1 GRESGRKAGQELA
14 SRAAAAVRQGASQL
28 RSAFETAAQAA
39 SVAAAAT
46 VGSAFVDALDL
57 SRAQGRI
64 QAQLG
69 VTEAE
74 AGRIGA
80 VAGEVY
86 ARGFGENLGEVSD
99 AVTLVVR
106 SIEGMGDASDAE
118 LQEVSRQALNLAQTL
133 GVDVNEATR
142 SVANMMRTG
151 LVGSATEAMDLL
163 ISGAQLGADEYG
175 DLADTMQEYSTQF
188 RDLGLTGAEAMG
200 LIVQGMEAGAQ
211 SSDKVANALKELNI
225 RVTGLE
231 GPAVEALDE
240 LGLNAEKM
248 ASAFA
253 VGGPKAR
260 EALDQILDGL
270 EKVEDPA
277 LRDQLAMDLLG
288 TQAEDMADALYN
300 LDLDTAAQG
309 LGDVAGAAEAAADA
323 LEQTDAQKFTA
334 AWRQLKQELSEELL
348 PVLTRVADWLT
359 NNMDTV
365 KTAGAAVLGLGA
377 AWAGLTAATKTAQA
391 VAGAWNIG
399 KGIVEGAAAGAT
411 ALGDLGKRVA
421 PAFDGVRLRAMYAGD
436 AIKSGMSRAGQA
448 VKSAAKATTSF
459 AAEQGKAAASTAKQW
474 AAAAGRQ
481 AQSLAGL
488 AKQWTMVAAEQSK
501 AALQATRAR
510 LAMIAPGATQKAITA
525 ATKAWAVAQRAL
537 NLVWRANPIGLIV
550 TAIGLLV
557 AGVIWAYNNVEW
569 FRDGVNAAFEGI
581 KTAALWLCD
590 NALKPMFDVLVDIIQ
605 THVVPVV
612 TWLWTNV
619 IKPAF
624 DGIAAAV
631 SWAWDTVIKPALQA
645 LWNFTLNTLAPAI
658 L

>member
-1 GRESGRKAGQELA
+1 VEKPAEQAGRESGRKAGQELA

-151 LVGSATEAMDLL
+151 RMGGMGTSSEAALQEVSRQALNLARTLGVDVDEAPRSVANMMRTGLVGSATEAMDLL

-188 RDLGLTGAEAMG
+188 RDLGLTGAEAKG

-211 SSDKVANALKELNI
+211 SSDKVADALKELNI

-260 EALDQILDGL
+260 EALD
-270 EKVEDPA
+270 
-277 LRDQLAMDLLG
+277 
-288 TQAEDMADALYN
+288 
-300 LDLDTAAQG
+300 
-309 LGDVAGAAEAAADA
+309 
-323 LEQTDAQKFTA
+323 
-334 AWRQLKQELSEELL
+334 
-348 PVLTRVADWLT
+348 
-359 NNMDTV
+359 
-365 KTAGAAVLGLGA
+365 
-377 AWAGLTAATKTAQA
+377 
-391 VAGAWNIG
+391 
-399 KGIVEGAAAGAT
+399 
-411 ALGDLGKRVA
+411 
-421 PAFDGVRLRAMYAGD
+421 
-436 AIKSGMSRAGQA
+436 
-448 VKSAAKATTSF
+448 
-459 AAEQGKAAASTAKQW
+459 
-474 AAAAGRQ
+474 
-481 AQSLAGL
+481 
-488 AKQWTMVAAEQSK
+488 
-501 AALQATRAR
+501 
-510 LAMIAPGATQKAITA
+510 
-525 ATKAWAVAQRAL
+525 
-537 NLVWRANPIGLIV
+537 
-550 TAIGLLV
+550 
-557 AGVIWAYNNVEW
+557 
-569 FRDGVNAAFEGI
+569 
-581 KTAALWLCD
+581 
-590 NALKPMFDVLVDIIQ
+590 
-605 THVVPVV
+605 
-612 TWLWTNV
+612 
-619 IKPAF
+619 
-624 DGIAAAV
+624 
-631 SWAWDTVIKPALQA
+631 
-645 LWNFTLNTLAPAI
+645 
-658 L
+658 